1 MSREN
6 VESVRRGFS
15 AGNRGDL
22 DGALD
27 EWAPDAVWDWSN
39 GRAFDAGVYRGRDE
53 IRAFWQERLAAFEEI
68 RFELVDLQ
76 EVEDDRV
83 IVENIAYMRGRDS
96 IQVEARSAWRIT
108 FRDGK
113 QTSLTLYQTKQDA
126 LEAAGLSE

>member
-6 VESVRRGFS
+6 VEIVRRGFS

-53 IRAFWQERLAAFEEI
+53 IRAFWE
-68 RFELVDLQ
+68 
-76 EVEDDRV
+76 
-83 IVENIAYMRGRDS
+83 
-96 IQVEARSAWRIT
+96 SALRHS
-108 FRDGK
+108 RK
-113 QTSLTLYQTKQDA
+113 S
-126 LEAAGLSE
+126 GLSLLTSGRSRTTG